1 MAKYDKSMEYI
12 SQTQTLIGQQRKRLV
27 DQDTGEVIEVDQIT
41 KRALGQKQFWKIYL
55 MDFLQVL
62 GGFEY
67 KQLDVLIY
75 ILEHT
80 EAANNT
86 FIGTYRSLEKS
97 VGVSYDTV
105 RRTITLLQGKGFLKK
120 VSNGVYQVSP
130 TIMMKGS
137 EHKKSLL
144 PTTSTTKSKNHRKR
158 TKARLQGA
166 LLRKANLKKGSSCD
180 GSRCPFLIFHAL
192 CPACGFVTSSG
203 ITVPL
208 HGREAVG
215 IPLPTLSAWSYPLRS
230 ASARPLSEQ
239 VS

>member
-1 MAKYDKSMEYI
+1 MTKFDKSMEYI

-144 PTTSTTKSKNHRKR
+144 LNYFNDQQQEPQLDGQMTTEE
-158 TKARLQGA
+158 L
-166 LLRKANLKKGSSCD
+166 
-180 GSRCPFLIFHAL
+180 
-192 CPACGFVTSSG
+192 
-203 ITVPL
+203 
-208 HGREAVG
+208 
-215 IPLPTLSAWSYPLRS
+215 
-230 ASARPLSEQ
+230 
-239 VS
+239 

>member
-1 MAKYDKSMEYI
+1 MAKFDKSMEYI

-97 VGVSYDTV
+97 VRVSYDTV

-144 PTTSTTKSKNHRKR
+144 LNYFNDQQQEPQLDGQMTTEE
-158 TKARLQGA
+158 L
-166 LLRKANLKKGSSCD
+166 
-180 GSRCPFLIFHAL
+180 
-192 CPACGFVTSSG
+192 
-203 ITVPL
+203 
-208 HGREAVG
+208 
-215 IPLPTLSAWSYPLRS
+215 
-230 ASARPLSEQ
+230 
-239 VS
+239 

>member
-1 MAKYDKSMEYI
+1 MGKFDKSMEYI
-12 SQTQTLIGQQRKRLV
+12 SQTQTLIGSQRKRLI
-27 DQDTGEVIEVDQIT
+27 DEDTGEHIEVDQIT

-86 FIGTYRSLEKS
+86 FLGTYRSLEKN

-105 RRTITLLQGKGFLKK
+105 RRTITLLQSKGFLKK

-130 TIMMKGS
+130 NIMMKGT

-144 PTTSTTKSKNHRKR
+144 LNYFEDS
-158 TKARLQGA
+158 
-166 LLRKANLKKGSSCD
+166 GSS
-180 GSRCPFLIFHAL
+180 SQ
-192 CPACGFVTSSG
+192 
-203 ITVPL
+203 
-208 HGREAVG
+208 E
-215 IPLPTLSAWSYPLRS
+215 
-230 ASARPLSEQ
+230 EEK
-239 VS
+239 

>member
-12 SQTQTLIGQQRKRLV
+12 SQTQTHIGQQRKRLI

-144 PTTSTTKSKNHRKR
+144 LNYFNDQQQEPQLDGQMTTEE
-158 TKARLQGA
+158 L
-166 LLRKANLKKGSSCD
+166 
-180 GSRCPFLIFHAL
+180 
-192 CPACGFVTSSG
+192 
-203 ITVPL
+203 
-208 HGREAVG
+208 
-215 IPLPTLSAWSYPLRS
+215 
-230 ASARPLSEQ
+230 
-239 VS
+239 

>member
-12 SQTQTLIGQQRKRLV
+12 SQTQTLIGSQKKRLQ
-27 DQDTGEVIEVDQIT
+27 DLDTGELIEVDQIT

-86 FIGTYRSLEKS
+86 FIGTYRSLEKA

-105 RRTITLLQGKGFLKK
+105 ARTIKLLLSKGFMKK

-130 TIMMKGS
+130 TIMMKGT
-137 EHKKSLL
+137 EHKKQLL
-144 PTTSTTKSKNHRKR
+144 LNYYAETSDDKS
-158 TKARLQGA
+158 
-166 LLRKANLKKGSSCD
+166 
-180 GSRCPFLIFHAL
+180 
-192 CPACGFVTSSG
+192 
-203 ITVPL
+203 
-208 HGREAVG
+208 E
-215 IPLPTLSAWSYPLRS
+215 
-230 ASARPLSEQ
+230 EE
-239 VS
+239 